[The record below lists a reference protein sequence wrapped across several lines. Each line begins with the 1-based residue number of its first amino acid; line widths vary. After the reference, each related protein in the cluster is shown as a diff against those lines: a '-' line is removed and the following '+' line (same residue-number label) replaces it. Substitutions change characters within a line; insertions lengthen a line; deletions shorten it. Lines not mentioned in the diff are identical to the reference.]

1 MIFPYNPIQF
11 HQKFEIEQKR
21 SNFYYKGSGKK

>member
-11 HQKFEIEQKR
+11 HQKFEIEQKEII
-21 SNFYYKGSGKK
+21 FITKFLQ